1 MTKRIRAHLRSNVVA
16 YTALFFALS
25 GSAVALQGHNS
36 VFSDD
41 IKNGEVKRGDIA
53 VNSINAGRLA
63 ADSVRTEKVLDETL
77 GSSDLGPDSVGGSEI
92 IDDSVASAEIAPGV
106 VGADEL
112 DSVHEHFGT
121 ATNITDTTAHDGA
134 YSTGTQSVSCGT
146 GEDLL
151 SVSVDWTA
159 TGGHNELVFSGVNS
173 ITRGEPDT
181 AIVKVAYDGG
191 ATTATLQPAATCI
204 F

>member
-1 MTKRIRAHLRSNVVA
+1 MTRSIRAHLRSNVVA
-16 YTALFFALS
+16 YVALFFALS

-53 VNSINAGRLA
+53 INAINSGRLA
-63 ADSVRTEKVLDETL
+63 ANSVRTDKVLDETL
-77 GSSDLGPDSVGGSEI
+77 SSADLGPNSVGSSEIITDSVGS
-92 IDDSVASAEIAPGV
+92 DEIAAGI

-112 DSVHEHFGT
+112 DGVHEHFGST
-121 ATNITDTTAHDGA
+121 TNISDATAHDGA
-134 YSTGTQSVSCGT
+134 YASSTATVTCGV

-151 SVSVDWTA
+151 SVSVDWTNLA
-159 TGGHNELVFSGVNS
+159 GHNEVVFSGVDS
-173 ITRGEPDT
+173 INRTGDDSAVVR
-181 AIVKVAYDGG
+181 VAYDGG
-191 ATTATLQPAATCI
+191 AAVASYQPVATCI